1 MDSGAKVQFSDREAL
16 LYHSYGRP
24 GKIEIIAS
32 KPMAT
37 QRDLSLAYSPGVA
50 VPVQAIADD
59 PAAAYDYTAKGNLVA
74 VISNG
79 TAILGM
85 GNLGA
90 LASKPVMEG
99 KAVLFKRFADV
110 DSIDLEVKTE
120 DPEAFINAV
129 ELLEPSFGGINL
141 EDIAAPNCFIIEA
154 ALKEKMNIPVFHDD
168 QHGTAIITAAGLI
181 NACHLTGRD
190 LGEIKVVVNGA
201 GAAAIACT
209 ALIKAMGV
217 RHENVVMCDRKG
229 PIYQGRM
236 EGMDQWKSAHAVPT
250 EARSLTEALVGA
262 DVFLGL
268 SAAGALKP
276 EMVKDMRPAPIIFA
290 MANPDPEISPPDARA
305 ARPDA
310 IIATGRSDFPNQ
322 VNNVLCFP
330 FIFRGALDVRATAI
344 NEEMKIAAAYAIADL
359 ARQQVPE
366 EVAAAYG
373 GRASYFGP
381 EYIIPSPFD
390 PRLMEI
396 VPAAVAQAAM
406 DSGVAQLPI
415 EDMDAYRTSLRARL
429 NPTTSVLTLAY
440 EAARKNPKRVVFA
453 EGEEEVVLRAAIQFR
468 DGGYGTPV
476 LVGRDNVRD
485 KLREM
490 GVSDPESY
498 EVHNSVNS
506 PHVPAMVDMLYERL
520 QRRGYLR
527 RDCERMVNRDRNI
540 FGSLLLKM
548 GLGDAMITGTTRTYS
563 QTMREVRRVIDYAE
577 GKTPFGT
584 HILVGQNQTI
594 FMADTTVNERP
605 TAEQLADI
613 AERTA
618 QVARRMGH
626 EPRVAFLSYSTFGNP
641 EGSWLENIREAV
653 HILDE
658 RKPEFEY
665 EGEMAPDVALNS
677 KVMKKYPFCRLSG
690 PANVLVMPGLQSA
703 NLSAKLLRELGGGA
717 VIGPVLVGLEHPV
730 QVATMGSPA
739 SDLVT
744 LAVLAAG
751 GIAQEWK

>member
-1 MDSGAKVQFSDREAL
+1 MDSGNKVQFSDREAL

-50 VPVQAIADD
+50 VPVNAIADN

-79 TAILGM
+79 TAILGL

-120 DPEAFINAV
+120 DPQAFIDAV

-190 LGEIKVVVNGA
+190 LGDIKVVVNGA

-217 RHENVVMCDRKG
+217 RHENVIMCDRKG
-229 PIYQGRM
+229 VIWQGRP
-236 EGMDQWKSAHAVPT
+236 EGMDQWKSAHAVAT
-250 EARSLTEALVGA
+250 EARDLTEALKGA

-276 EMVKDMRPAPIIFA
+276 EMVKDMAPAPIIFA
-290 MANPDPEISPPDARA
+290 MANPDPEISPPDARK

-310 IIATGRSDFPNQ
+310 IIATGRSDYPNQ

-330 FIFRGALDVRATAI
+330 FIFRGALDVRA
-344 NEEMKIAAAYAIADL
+344 YAIADL

-366 EVAAAYG
+366 EVVKAYG
-373 GRASYFGP
+373 GQASSFGP

-396 VPAAVAQAAM
+396 VPVAVARAAM
-406 DSGVAQLPI
+406 ESGVAQHPI
-415 EDMDAYRTSLRARL
+415 ADLDEYRTHLRGRL

-440 EAARKNPKRVVFA
+440 EAARANPKRIVFA

-468 DGGYGTPV
+468 DGGYGIPV
-476 LVGRDNVRD
+476 LVGREGLHD
-485 KLREM
+485 KLRAM
-490 GVSDPESY
+490 GVADAESF

-506 PHVPAMVDMLYERL
+506 PHVPQMVEMLYERL

-527 RDCERMVNRDRNI
+527 RDVERMVNRDRNI
-540 FGSLLLKM
+540 FGSLLLKL
-548 GLGDAMITGTTRTYS
+548 GLADAMITGVTRTYS
-563 QTMREVRRVIDYAE
+563 QTMREVRRVIDHAE
-577 GKTPFGT
+577 GKTPFGI
-584 HILVGQNQTI
+584 HVLVGQQRTI

-605 TAEQLADI
+605 SATMLADI

-618 QVARRMGH
+618 EVARRMGH

-641 EGSWLENIREAV
+641 EGSWLENIRDAV
-653 HILDE
+653 HILDD
-658 RKPEFEY
+658 RKPAFEY
-665 EGEMAPDVALNS
+665 EGEMAPDVALNA
-677 KVMKKYPFCRLSG
+677 KVMANYPFCRLSG
-690 PANVLVMPGLQSA
+690 PANVLIMPGLQSG
-703 NLSAKLLRELGGGA
+703 NLSAKLLRELGGSA
-717 VIGPVLVGLEHPV
+717 VIGPMLVGLEKQV

-751 GIAQEWK
+751 GIAQ